1 MILMRFGV
9 LHNFLAFATY
19 CTTLT
24 ELFSWGR
31 PTLTSTKEY
40 VVANRS
46 LETKSL
52 NALAFHLSVLTE
64 VEADF
69 SSDGLE
75 AADSDAP
82 TVQGPTL
89 PLPILG

>member
-1 MILMRFGV
+1 M
-9 LHNFLAFATY
+9 
-19 CTTLT
+19 
-24 ELFSWGR
+24 
-31 PTLTSTKEY
+31 
-40 VVANRS
+40 ANRS